1 MSRNQ
6 LLVTVSERTEC
17 VKDSEL
23 AAWSFLRVKGGRRAT
38 GKTFK
43 IPFLAVKAGSLCYKT
58 CNKLSGGYSAMKAI
72 NSLFLAVIVSLF
84 AISSCSKSDD
94 NKGPMEKAGQT
105 VDKAMD
111 QAKEKTGQAMEKAGE
126 AIKEAGQKM
135 RDSAEKSQ

>member
-1 MSRNQ
+1 
-6 LLVTVSERTEC
+6 
-17 VKDSEL
+17 
-23 AAWSFLRVKGGRRAT
+23 
-38 GKTFK
+38 
-43 IPFLAVKAGSLCYKT
+43 
-58 CNKLSGGYSAMKAI
+58 MKAI

-84 AISSCSKSDD
+84 VLSSCSKSDD